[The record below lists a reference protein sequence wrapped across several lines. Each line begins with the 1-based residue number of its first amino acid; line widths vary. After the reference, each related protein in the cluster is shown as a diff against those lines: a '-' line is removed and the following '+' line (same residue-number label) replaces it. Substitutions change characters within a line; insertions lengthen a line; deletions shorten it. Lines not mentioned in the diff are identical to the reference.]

1 MTRVIKIGGRAQLDE
16 QLPVVIADAWDA
28 LSNPLVIVHG
38 GGAEVSTLQTALGAT
53 SQFVGGRRVTTAQD
67 LEIVR
72 MALSGSANKR
82 LVSSLVREGVRAVG
96 ISGEDASLIAA
107 TPIDQATLGF
117 AGTPQKVNAS
127 LIRHLLDGGYVP
139 VISPVSRDVSAGHA
153 GNGALNVNADD
164 AAAAIASAL
173 DATELLLVSDVPG
186 VLVDDAPVQRLTMA
200 EARAMVADGTAAGG
214 MAAKL
219 EAAIAAMENGV
230 ARVRIGDLAI
240 VSNVD
245 GGTAVLRAGE

>member
-1 MTRVIKIGGRAQLDE
+1 MTRVIKIGGRAQLDDAM
-16 QLPVVIADAWDA
+16 PSVIADAWDA

-82 LVSSLVREGVRAVG
+82 LVSSLVRQGVRAVG

-107 TPIDQATLGF
+107 TPMDQATLGF

-139 VISPVSRDVSAGHA
+139 VISPVSRDVSASQA

-164 AAAAIASAL
+164 AAAAIAAAL
-173 DATELLLVSDVPG
+173 EAKELLLVSDVPG
-186 VLVDDAPVQRLTMA
+186 VLAEGAPVSRLTVA
-200 EARAMVADGTAAGG
+200 EARAMVADGTAGGG

-219 EAAIAAMENGV
+219 EAAMKAIENGV
-230 ARVRIGDLAI
+230 ARVRIGDLAM
-240 VSNVD
+240 VVNEES
-245 GGTAVLRAGE
+245 GTTVLRAGD